1 MFGSKMKRW
10 RLKFWMNRRT
20 CKRCWAASSRSNA
33 TKWQCQCMLRL
44 KIWEVSLDKRDWNL
58 KGNNK
63 LRKISMV
70 LILFMLTQRDRSCM
84 LMAMAKARMTSLGTW
99 WTSSMRQMD
108 KCTFQ
113 VWTPRMKPKELIPI
127 PSLLR
132 NRTGLA
138 HRTQLLSIPSRWSR
152 TSSAKHVEAMGTKTT
167 WEHIT
172 TSKPTQRAQKS
183 SRSPLLS

>member
-1 MFGSKMKRW
+1 MFGSKMKSW

-20 CKRCWAASSRSNA
+20 CKRYWMASSRSNA

-63 LRKISMV
+63 LRKTH
-70 LILFMLTQRDRSCM
+70 ILFMLTQRHRSCM
-84 LMAMAKARMTSLGTW
+84 VMATWKARMTSLSTW

-108 KCTFQ
+108 KCMFQ
-113 VWTPRMKPKELIPI
+113 VWKPRMKPKEVTPI
-127 PSLLR
+127 PSLLQ
-132 NRTGLA
+132 NRTEMSHL
-138 HRTQLLSIPSRWSR
+138 TQSSIPFSWSS
-152 TSSAKHVEAMGTKTT
+152 TSSAKHVEAMGTTTT

-172 TSKPTQRAQKS
+172 TSKLTQRAQKS
-183 SRSPLLS
+183 SRSPLHS